1 MGPQGCETMQL
12 LKQLK
17 VVQQLELDPEGVRPY
32 NYLLAMIPTPSLHIF
47 VKESVLMRSLLRVS
61 IHPYRGR
68 THSAFKFLIGD
79 VEIGVVVV
87 TVEAANG
94 EQVGNPQMK
103 KNGDC
108 KWTVT
113 YNIPGDCHYKI
124 SVSVNGVEAKGGP
137 FKGVQKSKLTK
148 GTKVRRGRDWTW
160 DNQDG
165 GPPCIGEVVQCSTRR
180 E

>member
-1 MGPQGCETMQL
+1 
-12 LKQLK
+12 
-17 VVQQLELDPEGVRPY
+17 
-32 NYLLAMIPTPSLHIF
+32 MIPTPSLHIF

-68 THSAFKFLIGD
+68 THSALKFLIGD

-87 TVEAANG
+87 TVVEAANG

-124 SVSVNGVEAKGGP
+124 SVSVNGVEAKGP
-137 FKGVQKSKLTK
+137 FKKVWMSELPP
-148 GTKVRRGRDWTW
+148 GTKVRRGRDWRW
-160 DNQDG
+160 KNQDG
-165 GPPCIGEVVQCSTRR
+165 GPLGIGEVTGRYKEGWVSVKWGNGKGYNYRWGADGFFDL
-180 E
+180 EIIP